1 MEADKRKD
9 RKLEERWRGDAGVE
23 EEYVEGKALQDQT
36 QSKHNQYAPLVTIAK
51 KQAIDGKRLSEPR
64 FVAAAMSTAGEMG
77 LETIQLQEWLTAS
90 YARMLGTQPK
100 RDDGI
105 GTKKLTAVF
114 RNKLRNRLAIA
125 VARGQA
131 RMCLSAGLP
140 ASSCRKNRGQG

>member
-1 MEADKRKD
+1 M
-9 RKLEERWRGDAGVE
+9 
-23 EEYVEGKALQDQT
+23 
-36 QSKHNQYAPLVTIAK
+36 VTIAK

-77 LETIQLQEWLTAS
+77 LETIQLPEWLTAS

-131 RMCLSAGLP
+131 RMCLNAGLP